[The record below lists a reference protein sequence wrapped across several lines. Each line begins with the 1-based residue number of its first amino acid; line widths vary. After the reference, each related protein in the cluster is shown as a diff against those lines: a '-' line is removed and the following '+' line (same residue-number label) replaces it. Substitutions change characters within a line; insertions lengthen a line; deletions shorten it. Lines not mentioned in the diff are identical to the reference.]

1 MRKFLVIFVMSLSLI
16 GCSEKYLNGRVNELR
31 QERKSLSSDVN
42 RLKNECSSLQ
52 QRQVILFQTVRNLE
66 AEKYALSNG
75 REPNYVIT
83 LEIKQSTFTLDIGE
97 HIKNNMN
104 AITMQIPVSKQFYN
118 SVRVGTK
125 ISEEFKYG
133 SLVFN
138 GDFSELNV
146 VVKDKY
152 VKY

>member
-16 GCSEKYLNGRVNELR
+16 GCSEKYLNGRVAELR
-31 QERKSLSSDVN
+31 QERNSLSSDVN

-52 QRQVILFQTVRNLE
+52 QRQVILFQNVRNLE
-66 AEKYALSNG
+66 AEKNALSNG
-75 REPNYVIT
+75 CEPNYVIT